1 MNVVNGMKI
10 MDFKFLQN
18 NNKSIRSWLA
28 SMHLGQLQWMY
39 RPVGV
44 IFYMERRYL
53 NGNVY
58 SEELKT
64 MTVVV
69 VSRYINSYN
78 QFMEMNRDNIIFVY
92 EFVDNTNI
100 SNMIH
105 YNQDNFD
112 NMPKDRPL
120 IFRGVIRNN
129 ENGL

>member
-1 MNVVNGMKI
+1 MIKP
-10 MDFKFLQN
+10 FKFFQKN
-18 NNKSIRSWLA
+18 ITRSWLS

-58 SEELKT
+58 TEELKT
-64 MTVVV
+64 MTVQVIT
-69 VSRYINSYN
+69 RYINSYN
-78 QFMEMNRDNIIFVY
+78 HFMEMNRDKIIFAY

-100 SNMIH
+100 GNMIH
-105 YNQDNFD
+105 YNEDNFD

-129 ENGL
+129 ETI

>member
-1 MNVVNGMKI
+1 MIKP
-10 MDFKFLQN
+10 FKFFQKN
-18 NNKSIRSWLA
+18 ITRNWLA

-44 IFYMERRYL
+44 IFYMERRH
-53 NGNVY
+53 NDGIFT
-58 SEELKT
+58 EEIKT

-78 QFMEMNRDNIIFVY
+78 HFMEMNRDNIIFVY

-129 ENGL
+129 ETI

>member
-1 MNVVNGMKI
+1 MIKP
-10 MDFKFLQN
+10 FKFFQKN
-18 NNKSIRSWLA
+18 ITRSWLA

-58 SEELKT
+58 TEDLKT

-78 QFMEMNRDNIIFVY
+78 HFMEMNRDKIIFAY

-100 SNMIH
+100 GNMIH

-112 NMPKDRPL
+112 DMPKDRPL
-120 IFRGVIRNN
+120 IFRGVIREN
-129 ENGL
+129 ETI

>member
-1 MNVVNGMKI
+1 MLKP
-10 MDFKFLQN
+10 FKFFQKN
-18 NNKSIRSWLA
+18 ITRSWLS

-58 SEELKT
+58 TEELKT
-64 MTVVV
+64 MTVTAN
-69 VSRYINSYN
+69 SRYMYSYN
-78 QFMEMNRDNIIFVY
+78 QFMEMNRNNIIFAY
-92 EFVDNTNI
+92 EFVDNADI

-120 IFRGVIRNN
+120 IFRGVIR
-129 ENGL
+129 

>member
-1 MNVVNGMKI
+1 MIKP
-10 MDFKFLQN
+10 FKFFQKN
-18 NNKSIRSWLA
+18 ITRSWLA

-58 SEELKT
+58 TEELKT

-78 QFMEMNRDNIIFVY
+78 HFMEMNRDKIIFAY
-92 EFVDNTNI
+92 EFVDNTDI

-112 NMPKDRPL
+112 DMPKDRPL

-129 ENGL
+129 ENI

>member
-1 MNVVNGMKI
+1 MIKP
-10 MDFKFLQN
+10 FKFFQKN
-18 NNKSIRSWLA
+18 ITRSWLA

-58 SEELKT
+58 TEELKT

-78 QFMEMNRDNIIFVY
+78 HFMEMNRDNIIFVY

-105 YNQDNFD
+105 YGQDNFD

-129 ENGL
+129 ETV

>member
-1 MNVVNGMKI
+1 MIKP
-10 MDFKFLQN
+10 FKFLTPA
-18 NNKSIRSWLA
+18 KPTIRSWLA

-44 IFYMERRYL
+44 IFYMERRWD
-53 NGNVY
+53 GNVY
-58 SEELKT
+58 TEELKT

-69 VSRYINSYN
+69 ITRYINSYN
-78 QFMEMNRDNIIFVY
+78 HFMEMNRDNIIFAY

-129 ENGL
+129 ETI

>member
-1 MNVVNGMKI
+1 MIKP
-10 MDFKFLQN
+10 FKFFQKN
-18 NNKSIRSWLA
+18 ITRSWLS

-44 IFYMERRYL
+44 IFYMERT
-53 NGNVY
+53 NNDGVFT
-58 SEELKT
+58 EELKT
-64 MTVVV
+64 MTVTVY
-69 VSRYINSYN
+69 SRYINSYN
-78 QFMEMNRDNIIFVY
+78 QFMEMNRDNIIFTY

-112 NMPKDRPL
+112 DMPKDRPL

-129 ENGL
+129 DNGL

>member
-1 MNVVNGMKI
+1 MRMIKP
-10 MDFKFLQN
+10 FKFFQKN
-18 NNKSIRSWLA
+18 IIRNWLS

-44 IFYMERRYL
+44 IFYMERTNL
-53 NGNVY
+53 NDNVY
-58 SEELKT
+58 TEELKT
-64 MTVVV
+64 MTVQVIT
-69 VSRYINSYN
+69 RYINSYN
-78 QFMEMNRDNIIFVY
+78 HFMEMNRDNIIFVY

-129 ENGL
+129 ETI

>member
-1 MNVVNGMKI
+1 MIKP
-10 MDFKFLQN
+10 FKFFQKN
-18 NNKSIRSWLA
+18 ITRSWLA

-44 IFYMERRYL
+44 IFYMERTNL
-53 NGNVY
+53 NDNVY
-58 SEELKT
+58 TEELKT
-64 MTVVV
+64 MTVTVV
-69 VSRYINSYN
+69 NRYINSYN

-112 NMPKDRPL
+112 DMPKDRPL

-129 ENGL
+129 ETI

>member
-1 MNVVNGMKI
+1 MIKP
-10 MDFKFLQN
+10 FKFLTPA
-18 NNKSIRSWLA
+18 KPTIRSWLA

-44 IFYMERRYL
+44 IFYMERRWD
-53 NGNVY
+53 GNVY
-58 SEELKT
+58 TEEIKT

-78 QFMEMNRDNIIFVY
+78 HFMEMNRDNIIFVY

-112 NMPKDRPL
+112 DMPKDRPL

-129 ENGL
+129 ETI

>member
-1 MNVVNGMKI
+1 MIKP
-10 MDFKFLQN
+10 FKFFQKN
-18 NNKSIRSWLA
+18 ITRSWLS

-58 SEELKT
+58 TEELKT

-78 QFMEMNRDNIIFVY
+78 HFMEMNRDNIIFVY

-112 NMPKDRPL
+112 DMPKDRPL

-129 ENGL
+129 ETI

>member
-18 NNKSIRSWLA
+18 NNKSIRSWLS

-58 SEELKT
+58 TEELKT
-64 MTVVV
+64 MTVTAN
-69 VSRYINSYN
+69 SRYMYSYN
-78 QFMEMNRDNIIFVY
+78 QFMEMNRNNIIFAY
-92 EFVDNTNI
+92 EFVDNADI

-112 NMPKDRPL
+112 DMPKDRPL

-129 ENGL
+129 EL